1 MSDARV
7 NDYDRFAAGYTA
19 HNDSSPWNALYER
32 PAALGMMGDADG
44 LRVLDA
50 GCGAGAHAR
59 ELQAG
64 GATVTGFDMSAGLLE
79 IARERLGPGV
89 ALHQGDLAEPLPF
102 ADGSFDVVLASL
114 VLHYLEHWEP
124 TLRELHRVLMPRGRL
139 IASTHHPFMD
149 HAISDNDDYF
159 ATYLIT
165 EEWNHG
171 DEPVTM
177 SFWHRPLRAMFGAFN
192 TAGFRLIK
200 VNEPEPDPSA
210 EALFPDAYRSL
221 STKPRFLFFEA
232 QRP

>member
-1 MSDARV
+1 MPGDRI

-32 PAALGMMGDADG
+32 PAVLKMVGDVDG

-59 ELQAG
+59 ELQAR
-64 GATVTGFDMSAGLLE
+64 GATVTGFDMSVGLLA
-79 IARERLGPGV
+79 IARERLGPDV
-89 ALHQGDLAEPLPF
+89 ALHRGDLAEPLPF
-102 ADGSFDVVLASL
+102 AAGSFDVVVASL
-114 VLHYLEHWEP
+114 VLHYLQHWEP
-124 TLRELHRVLMPRGRL
+124 TLVEVHRVLAPGGRL

-149 HAISDNDDYF
+149 HALSDNDDYF

-165 EEWNHG
+165 EEWSHG

-177 SFWHRPLRAMFGAFN
+177 EFWHRPLRAMFEAFD
-192 TAGFRLIK
+192 TAGFRLIQ
-200 VNEPEPDPSA
+200 VDEPTPDPSA

-221 STKPRFLFFEA
+221 TTKPRFLFFDA
-232 QRP
+232 LRP